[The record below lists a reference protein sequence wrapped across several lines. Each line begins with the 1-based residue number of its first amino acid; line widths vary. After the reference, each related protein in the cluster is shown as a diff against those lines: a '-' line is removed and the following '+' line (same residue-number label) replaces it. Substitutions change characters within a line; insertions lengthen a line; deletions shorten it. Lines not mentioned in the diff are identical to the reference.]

1 MNKRHYAWSLRWI
14 IVGAFFI
21 IMAITLGA
29 LSFYLTQSTANDYMS
44 ANEVSL
50 ATTAELAGRLIA
62 NDNGLVDSK
71 SIKTTLTWVQIKSDS
86 RAPILYDLNGVRIYP
101 LAIIQP
107 DGKPPYIGD
116 IPPDAKL
123 KEKEAAVHPPL
134 PEEAQMALNRDSGLG
149 EVVRFDPV
157 TGEQTLYI
165 ATLVKSK
172 SKPVATLAILV
183 LAKPLTDIQNAIEQI
198 RLTIGMAFFAVL
210 VVLFMVFIGVSNYIT
225 QPLARLSV
233 TTERYAAGLLNE
245 RVKPRGASEIYSI
258 GISFNRMADQ
268 LRQTITRLAA
278 ERAQAEAMLTSM
290 TDGVIVTDIPG
301 KIRLVNHSTELM
313 CDISE
318 RDVRGKTLAEA
329 GFPEM
334 LDDLRMKSQTTR
346 LPLQFE
352 FTLDHTPVRIIE
364 VHMAPIEV
372 DGDMLGVVVVFYDV
386 TQQRKL
392 EQVHRDFVANVSHE
406 LRTPVTSIRAMAETM
421 ITIGNEDEEL
431 RNEFLQTTIA
441 ESERLS
447 GLLDGLLNLSRIE
460 SGSMHL
466 SPEELDISDI
476 VQHVAQRLIAPIAQ
490 KGQQLQMD
498 LPPAFP
504 AYIDHDALVQITLNL
519 IDNARKYSPEGA
531 TISITLRQLG
541 DACHLQVTDTGVG
554 ISDEDRERIFERF
567 YRVDKARSRGLGG
580 TGLGLAIVKQLVEL
594 LHGSISV
601 TSKPGQGSTFTVII
615 PDVVRQEP

>member
-1 MNKRHYAWSLRWI
+1 
-14 IVGAFFI
+14 
-21 IMAITLGA
+21 
-29 LSFYLTQSTANDYMS
+29 
-44 ANEVSL
+44 
-50 ATTAELAGRLIA
+50 
-62 NDNGLVDSK
+62 
-71 SIKTTLTWVQIKSDS
+71 
-86 RAPILYDLNGVRIYP
+86 
-101 LAIIQP
+101 
-107 DGKPPYIGD
+107 
-116 IPPDAKL
+116 
-123 KEKEAAVHPPL
+123 
-134 PEEAQMALNRDSGLG
+134 
-149 EVVRFDPV
+149 

-165 ATLVKSK
+165 ATLVKSR
-172 SKPVATLAILV
+172 SKPVKTLAILV

-198 RLTIGMAFFAVL
+198 RITIAMAFFAVL
-210 VVLFMVFIGVSNYIT
+210 IVLFIVFIGVSNFIT

-233 TTERYAAGLLNE
+233 TTERYAAGMLNE

-258 GISFNRMADQ
+258 GVSFNRMADQ

-301 KIRLVNHSTELM
+301 KIRMVNHSTELM

-334 LDDLRMKSQTTR
+334 LDEQRMKSQTTR

-352 FTLDHTPVRIIE
+352 FTLDHTPMRIIE

-372 DGDMLGVVVVFYDV
+372 DGEMLGVVVVFYDV

-431 RNEFLQTTIA
+431 RNDFLQTTIS

-447 GLLDGLLNLSRIE
+447 GLLDDLLNLSRIE

-498 LPPAFP
+498 LPPSFP

-531 TISITLRQLG
+531 KISISLRQVG

-554 ISDEDRERIFERF
+554 ISDEGRERIFERF

-594 LHGSISV
+594 LHGQISV
-601 TSKPGQGSTFTVII
+601 TSKPGKGSTFSVVI
-615 PDVVRQEP
+615 PDVVRTDMSSDDP